1 MTEPNL
7 PPLPPQGSSNPF
19 GDDDALDAVL
29 RGLASV
35 PPPPVETKEAHLA
48 VALGHVSGTS
58 VSPVVSLDSRR
69 RSRFVAMTSVAAA
82 AVFAVGIGIGAS
94 FGGNDSTVVVADA
107 AAASVPQVKNAAI
120 TTQAPSTPN
129 TTTKKSPAPTSASD
143 AAAESVLAASVDGT
157 PDSTLDAP
165 CPMGDNTQAITT
177 VSAGVSVHIQR
188 AVVEGRNVLYVV
200 DAGTCAVLFQFDLGG

>member
-7 PPLPPQGSSNPF
+7 PPLPPEGSSTPV
-19 GDDDALDAVL
+19 GDDAALDTAL

-35 PPPPVETKEAHLA
+35 PPPPVDVKEAHLA
-48 VALGHVSGTS
+48 VALGHLSTTPVA
-58 VSPVVSLDSRR
+58 PVVSLDSRR

-94 FGGNDSTVVVADA
+94 FGGGDSTVVVADA
-107 AAASVPQVKNAAI
+107 AVPSAPKVKNAAI
-120 TTQAPSTPN
+120 STEVAPSASTSA
-129 TTTKKSPAPTSASD
+129 TTKSPATTAD
-143 AAAESVLAASVDGT
+143 ATADTVLAASVDNT
-157 PDSTLDAP
+157 VDTP
-165 CPMGDNTQAITT
+165 CPMGDNAQAITT

-200 DAGTCAVLFQFDLGG
+200 DAGNCTVLFQFDLGG

>member
-1 MTEPNL
+1 MTEPQL
-7 PPLPPQGSSNPF
+7 PPLPPEGSSTPF
-19 GDDDALDAVL
+19 GDDAAFDAVL

-35 PPPPVETKEAHLA
+35 PPPPVDLKEAHLA
-48 VALGHVSGTS
+48 AALGHVSVTP
-58 VSPVVSLDSRR
+58 VAPVVSLDSRR

-107 AAASVPQVKNAAI
+107 AVVSAPKVKNAAI
-120 TTQAPSTPN
+120 TTEAPATSSKAVA
-129 TTTKKSPAPTSASD
+129 KKSPATTASATAD
-143 AAAESVLAASVDGT
+143 SVVAASVDSALDNTVGT
-157 PDSTLDAP
+157 P
-165 CPMGDNTQAITT
+165 CPMGDSAQAITT

-188 AVVEGRNVLYVV
+188 AVVEGRNVLYVL

>member
-1 MTEPNL
+1 MTEPHL
-7 PPLPPQGSSNPF
+7 PPLPPEGSSTPF
-19 GDDDALDAVL
+19 GDDAAFDAVL

-35 PPPPVETKEAHLA
+35 PPPPVDVKEAHLA
-48 VALGHVSGTS
+48 AALGHVSVTP
-58 VSPVVSLDSRR
+58 VAPVVSLDSRR

-107 AAASVPQVKNAAI
+107 AVVSVPKVKNAAI
-120 TTQAPSTPN
+120 TTEAPATSSKAVA
-129 TTTKKSPAPTSASD
+129 KKSPATTASATAD
-143 AAAESVLAASVDGT
+143 SVVAASVD
-157 PDSTLDAP
+157 STLDNTVGTP
-165 CPMGDNTQAITT
+165 CPMGDSAQAITT

-188 AVVEGRNVLYVV
+188 AVVEGRNVLYVL